1 MSDKQQEAIASLK
14 LLACLAKADGK
25 LHSEEKKILTQAWQ
39 KIQTLVTL
47 PEDLTLASILAE
59 DIQIDE
65 ILPNIVTRKTQILL
79 HKAAY
84 VIAEINGIAPTERI
98 ILDKIETSFNLPK
111 PDSNEDNNSLAENIQ
126 SPDDLLEAIASQIV
140 SLKEVRDLILD
151 YAIGVSILGFNPF
164 PSINL
169 VTNTIACGLIWKMIQ
184 DIGAKYGYPQG
195 QDASVII
202 SYIFGGF
209 GALAAALASWTVVSF
224 AGLFV
229 PVIGEFAATSF
240 LFTLTWAVGQAT
252 NQYYLSS
259 RQINAT
265 ALKQVFLQAQK
276 EGKRLSNKIL
286 KDKINLTGKKNRDRN
301 NDS

>member
-25 LHSEEKKILTQAWQ
+25 QHSEEKKILTQAWQ

-47 PEDLTLASILAE
+47 PEDLTLATILAE

-79 HKAAY
+79 HEAAY
-84 VIAEINGIAPTERI
+84 AIAEIDGITPREKI
-98 ILDKIETSFNLPK
+98 ILDKIETSFKLPK
-111 PDSNEDNNSLAENIQ
+111 RDSLADNNSLVDNIQ
-126 SPDDLLEAIASQIV
+126 SPDDLIEAIASQIV

-151 YAIGVSILGFNPF
+151 YAIGISILGFNPF

-169 VTNTIACGLIWKMIQ
+169 VTNTIACGLIWKMIR

-195 QDASVII
+195 QDAIAII
-202 SYIFGGF
+202 GCIFGGF
-209 GALAAALASWTVVSF
+209 GALAAALASWTTLSFVS
-224 AGLFV
+224 LFV
-229 PVIGEFAATSF
+229 PVIGKFTTTSF
-240 LFTLTWAVGQAT
+240 LFTLTWAVGQTT

-259 RQINAT
+259 RQLNAT
-265 ALKQVFLQAQK
+265 ALKQAFLRAQQ
-276 EGKRLSNKIL
+276 EGKVLSK
-286 KDKINLTGKKNRDRN
+286 KINLNRQKN
-301 NDS
+301 S